1 MNANFPGNG
10 CNHQQF
16 SHSEARTWLL
26 EKNKPK
32 CQYKKHK
39 TYDKIHLM
47 LQSGCALATVDF
59 DRPGQNGCL

>member
-47 LQSGCALATVDF
+47 LQSGCALI
-59 DRPGQNGCL
+59 